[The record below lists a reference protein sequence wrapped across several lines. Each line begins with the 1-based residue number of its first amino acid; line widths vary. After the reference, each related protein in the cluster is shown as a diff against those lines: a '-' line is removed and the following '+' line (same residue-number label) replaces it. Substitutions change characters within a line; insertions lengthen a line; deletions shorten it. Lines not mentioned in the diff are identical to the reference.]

1 MASDTKFDSVH
12 EGPGLI
18 LVVDDDEPLRKSL
31 DNLLRSVGFEVELF
45 ESATELLEFEFPDV
59 PTSILLDVRLRGQS
73 GLDLQS
79 MLAALKVDAPIV
91 FMTGF
96 GDIPM
101 SVSAMKAGA
110 HDFLPKPI
118 RDQDLLDAIN
128 GSLEKHRAL
137 RAGRAKLLQIAACY
151 RTLTAR
157 EAQVLGYAATGMLNK
172 QIAAELGIS
181 EVTVKIHRGTMM
193 KKMNARNFAELVLQ
207 AQQLGLC
214 AVEPN

>member
-1 MASDTKFDSVH
+1 VGDMKLDEV
-12 EGPGLI
+12 EQGPGLI

-31 DNLLRSVGFEVELF
+31 DNLLRSVGFEVALF
-45 ESATELLEFEFPDV
+45 ESATELLSFRFPDV
-59 PTSILLDVRLRGQS
+59 PTCILLDVRLRGQS

-79 MLAALKVDAPIV
+79 KLAALDVDAPIV

-96 GDIPM
+96 GDIAM
-101 SVSAMKAGA
+101 SVTAMKAGA

-128 GSLEKHRAL
+128 GSLDKHRTI
-137 RAGRAKLLQIAACY
+137 RAGREKQLQIAACY
-151 RTLTAR
+151 KTLTAR
-157 EAQVLGYAATGMLNK
+157 ESQVLGYAATGLLNK

-181 EVTVKIHRGTMM
+181 EVTVKIHRGNVMR
-193 KKMNARNFAELVLQ
+193 KMNARNFAELVLQ

-214 AVEPN
+214 AVEPK